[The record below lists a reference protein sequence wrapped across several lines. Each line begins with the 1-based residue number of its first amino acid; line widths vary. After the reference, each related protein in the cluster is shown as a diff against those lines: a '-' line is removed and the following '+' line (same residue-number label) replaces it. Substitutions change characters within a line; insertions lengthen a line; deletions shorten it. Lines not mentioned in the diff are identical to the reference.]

1 MGGHAPAI
9 STEESREAELMDY
22 VLQRLHERRGS
33 KVELGDKVEVKRR
46 EISE

>member
-1 MGGHAPAI
+1 
-9 STEESREAELMDY
+9 MDY